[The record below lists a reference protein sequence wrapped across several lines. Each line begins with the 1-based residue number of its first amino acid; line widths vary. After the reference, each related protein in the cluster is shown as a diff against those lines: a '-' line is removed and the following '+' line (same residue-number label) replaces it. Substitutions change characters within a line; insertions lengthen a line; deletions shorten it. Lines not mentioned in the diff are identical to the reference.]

1 MAEDIQIDEWDM
13 YDALAKM
20 NDSESLAV
28 VRSKK
33 TKLPKDAIKW
43 RDIVGQFS
51 LYNEYPATM
60 SYFVSLGQMLKDMVT
75 RIN

>member
-1 MAEDIQIDEWDM
+1 MAEDIDIDEWEM

-20 NDSESLAV
+20 NDSESLTV

-43 RDIVGQFS
+43 RDIVGEFS
-51 LYNEYPATM
+51 LLIKP
-60 SYFVSLGQMLKDMVT
+60 KD
-75 RIN
+75 IHFNQYL